1 MKIIIVFYL
10 FPDKNIREN
19 VTGRPREFFMIVSM
33 S

>member
-1 MKIIIVFYL
+1 MKIIIVFYF

-19 VTGRPREFFMIVSM
+19 VTGDQGNSYD